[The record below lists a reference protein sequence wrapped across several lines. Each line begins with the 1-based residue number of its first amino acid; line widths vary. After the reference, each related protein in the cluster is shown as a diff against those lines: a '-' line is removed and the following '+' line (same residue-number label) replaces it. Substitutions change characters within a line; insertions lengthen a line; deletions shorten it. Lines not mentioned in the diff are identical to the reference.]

1 MHVLRR
7 NDYVYDYDVIMQR
20 NGDRDRLRMFKWSVV
35 WKIDRAWL
43 DQGEILVNS
52 KFHFRTVP
60 PGKEKLLNT
69 FKVLQY
75 SRVQYNNVSKIA

>member
-7 NDYVYDYDVIMQR
+7 NDYVYDYDVMQR

-43 DQGEILVNS
+43 DQGEILVVACIICISN
-52 KFHFRTVP
+52 
-60 PGKEKLLNT
+60 LL
-69 FKVLQY
+69 
-75 SRVQYNNVSKIA
+75 

>member
-7 NDYVYDYDVIMQR
+7 NDYVYDYDVMQR

-43 DQGEILVNS
+43 DQGEILVCS
-52 KFHFRTVP
+52 
-60 PGKEKLLNT
+60 
-69 FKVLQY
+69 
-75 SRVQYNNVSKIA
+75 